1 MNKKLLLSSEQ
12 MKRTSILVLL
22 MMSMAVSGWAQE
34 AGGEAEE
41 WVNLPLYM
49 DDTASDI
56 PHMYGKIP
64 PFERV
69 DRIDDT
75 YFPAISGLCYQSCL
89 EMCPKDSCEAKRAV
103 LAVNCPDNEVLLRW
117 VSQKACEFTNKCIE
131 DSLRQIRPDLSLTS
145 AMAICE
151 YYINQASLYFK
162 DVVKVSE
169 HDEGYA
175 PIEQRGRFIA
185 EVWHQGQYHT
195 FLVSDWYD
203 QLSCGYNTDGS
214 YITIDSAT
222 GEEIRFADLI
232 ENERMVLDYLRSH
245 DEAWAVIEGEPGSRG
260 DMLAQM
266 GGCALL
272 KEGLVIYYHPYS
284 IGIGALGEPIFT
296 IPYQSLKNSGITL
309 KQPFDALTEDS
320 ERIN

>member
-1 MNKKLLLSSEQ
+1 MKKLSFI
-12 MKRTSILVLL
+12 TLL
-22 MMSMAVSGWAQE
+22 MMSMAACGMAQVTDV
-34 AGGEAEE
+34 EE
-41 WVNLPLYM
+41 EQRVHLPLYM
-49 DDTASDI
+49 YQTVSDV
-56 PHMYGKIP
+56 PYMYGKIP
-64 PFERV
+64 SYERV
-69 DRIDDT
+69 DCMDRP
-75 YFPAISGLCYQSCL
+75 YFPPMRNLCYRSCL

-103 LAVNCPDNEVLLRW
+103 LAVSCPDNEVLLRW

-296 IPYQSLKNSGITL
+296 ISYQSLKNSGITL